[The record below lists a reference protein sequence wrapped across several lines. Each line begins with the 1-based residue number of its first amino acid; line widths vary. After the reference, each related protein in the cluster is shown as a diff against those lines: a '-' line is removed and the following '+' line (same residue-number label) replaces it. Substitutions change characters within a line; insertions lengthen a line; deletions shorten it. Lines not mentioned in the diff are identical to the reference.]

1 MAATIY
7 STAQVAEKFETD
19 TRTLRKF
26 LRSPEGTD
34 SKVGKGQRWGIEAK
48 KVASLQKRFNA
59 WNEAR
64 TATNSTD
71 EATDAPADSTDA

>member
-7 STAQVAEKFETD
+7 TTAQVAEKFD
-19 TRTLRKF
+19 TTPRELRKF

-48 KVASLQKRFNA
+48 KVASLQKRFAA
-59 WNEAR
+59 WAEAK
-64 TATNSTD
+64 NSTPEVAD
-71 EATDAPADSTDA
+71 EVTDSNDA